1 MKRICLAFFILIFAI
16 NSFAQNKNIQVNKEV
31 SEYYVDTC
39 LVSQIDIHFFYS
51 SDSVLV
57 LWFEKNNNNE
67 TLTYNQKI
75 RNHFYTRKG
84 DWSFIQLILDGN
96 VGSFTPSLFDSFMK
110 IIEPDEQFTVSII
123 KMGKL
128 GIDSE
133 FYDTIE
139 RQIVIV
145 NAADIRGLQIDK
157 SIELFNFQPK
167 SVVINADCLIK

>member
-1 MKRICLAFFILIFAI
+1 MKRIGLALLSIILVI
-16 NSFAQNKNIQVNKEV
+16 NTSAQNKKIHANREV

-39 LVSQIDIHFFYS
+39 LFSQIDLHYFNC
-51 SDSVLV
+51 SDNVLV
-57 LWFEKNNNNE
+57 LWFDENK
-67 TLTYNQKI
+67 TDTITYNQRIK
-75 RNHFYTRKG
+75 NHFYTRKG

-96 VGSFTPSLFDSFMK
+96 VGTFTPSLFDSFMK

-157 SIELFNFQPK
+157 SIELFNYHPN
-167 SVVINADCLIK
+167 SVVINANCLIK

>member
-1 MKRICLAFFILIFAI
+1 MKRIGLALLSIILVI
-16 NSFAQNKNIQVNKEV
+16 NTSAQNKKIHANREV

-39 LVSQIDIHFFYS
+39 LFSQIDLHYFNC
-51 SDSVLV
+51 SDNVLV
-57 LWFEKNNNNE
+57 LWFDENK
-67 TLTYNQKI
+67 TDTITYNQRIK
-75 RNHFYTRKG
+75 NHFYTRKG

-96 VGSFTPSLFDSFMK
+96 VGTFTPSLFDSFMK

-133 FYDTIE
+133 FYDDIE

-157 SIELFNFQPK
+157 SIEMFNYQPK
-167 SVVINADCLIK
+167 SVVINANCLIK

>member
-1 MKRICLAFFILIFAI
+1 MKRIGLALLGIILAI
-16 NSFAQNKNIQVNKEV
+16 NTSAQNTKIHVNREV

-39 LVSQIDIHFFYS
+39 LFSQIDFHYFNC
-51 SDSVLV
+51 SDNVLV
-57 LWFEKNNNNE
+57 LWFDENK
-67 TLTYNQKI
+67 TDTVTYNQRIK
-75 RNHFYTRKG
+75 NHFYTRKG

-96 VGSFTPSLFDSFMK
+96 VGTFTPSLFDSFMK

-157 SIELFNFQPK
+157 SIEMFNYQPK
-167 SVVINADCLIK
+167 SVVINANCLIK